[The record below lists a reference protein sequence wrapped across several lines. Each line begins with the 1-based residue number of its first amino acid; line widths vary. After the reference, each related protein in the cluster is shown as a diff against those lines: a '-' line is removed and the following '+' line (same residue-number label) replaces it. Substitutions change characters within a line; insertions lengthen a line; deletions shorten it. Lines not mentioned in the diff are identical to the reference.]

1 MSIEKINS
9 SSMYN
14 ENLYFYNDENPVIM
28 DAILDSQRVVED
40 GKQRTKRE
48 NFDKIIAYNKLISL
62 VSKLVTELSLPNN
75 SLSMSLV
82 ISRLIYS
89 GYFSNRM
96 NFKFGDEDDELYGAL
111 GMSIVKGKGV
121 CRHIASF
128 SKDIFDELD
137 LYNYLLPCVCEARL
151 TEEEGFL
158 IKPNHVVNLIEYDGN
173 FSLRLGNISEL
184 YSKLGVNVVLGY
196 GCCRHVCYFHKD
208 VMDKVFDNGEC
219 LFVSVTDFKNRIS
232 GMKKPATHSIN
243 LITHKDVLYG
253 FDTLN
258 GGLYNFESEFHLEK
272 LSKNKTHFYYKPY
285 LHMIFENYSMTDVK
299 NSLVR
304 YRIASYL
311 KKIDISEYDEIS
323 LYTKDKICNGK
334 NLITD
339 FVIDTNEDKNKIKKL
354 MLV

>member
-1 MSIEKINS
+1 MNYYDERYYLNNDKNS
-9 SSMYN
+9 
-14 ENLYFYNDENPVIM
+14 FAI
-28 DAILDSQRVVED
+28 DAIESERIFMKETIEEEKRRFGELYYSYDEFINKVV
-40 GKQRTKRE
+40 
-48 NFDKIIAYNKLISL
+48 KLI
-62 VSKLVTELSLPNN
+62 KELKLPNN
-75 SLSMSLV
+75 E
-82 ISRLIYS
+82 ISY
-89 GYFSNRM
+89 
-96 NFKFGDEDDELYGAL
+96 
-111 GMSIVKGKGV
+111 SIVI
-121 CRHIASF
+121 R
-128 SKDIFDELD
+128 E
-137 LYNYLLPCVCEARL
+137 
-151 TEEEGFL
+151 L
-158 IKPNHVVNLIEYDGN
+158 IKNGCFSLDGN
-173 FSLRLGNISEL
+173 FSLRLGNINEL

-253 FDTLN
+253 
-258 GGLYNFESEFHLEK
+258 
-272 LSKNKTHFYYKPY
+272 
-285 LHMIFENYSMTDVK
+285 
-299 NSLVR
+299 
-304 YRIASYL
+304 SYL

>member
-1 MSIEKINS
+1 MNYYDERYYLNNDKNS
-9 SSMYN
+9 
-14 ENLYFYNDENPVIM
+14 FAI
-28 DAILDSQRVVED
+28 DAIESERVFIEE
-40 GKQRTKRE
+40 TKEEERE
-48 NFDKIIAYNKLISL
+48 KFSELYYSYDEFINKVVKLI
-62 VSKLVTELSLPNN
+62 KELKLPNN
-75 SLSMSLV
+75 E
-82 ISRLIYS
+82 ISY
-89 GYFSNRM
+89 
-96 NFKFGDEDDELYGAL
+96 
-111 GMSIVKGKGV
+111 SIVI
-121 CRHIASF
+121 R
-128 SKDIFDELD
+128 E
-137 LYNYLLPCVCEARL
+137 
-151 TEEEGFL
+151 L
-158 IKPNHVVNLIEYDGN
+158 IKNGCFSLDGN

-272 LSKNKTHFYYKPY
+272 LSKNKIHFYYKPY

>member
-1 MSIEKINS
+1 MNYYDERYYLNNDKNS
-9 SSMYN
+9 
-14 ENLYFYNDENPVIM
+14 FAI
-28 DAILDSQRVVED
+28 DAIESERVFIEETKEGEKGKFSELYYSYD
-40 GKQRTKRE
+40 GFINKVV
-48 NFDKIIAYNKLISL
+48 KLI
-62 VSKLVTELSLPNN
+62 KELKLPNN
-75 SLSMSLV
+75 E
-82 ISRLIYS
+82 ISY
-89 GYFSNRM
+89 
-96 NFKFGDEDDELYGAL
+96 
-111 GMSIVKGKGV
+111 SIVI
-121 CRHIASF
+121 R
-128 SKDIFDELD
+128 E
-137 LYNYLLPCVCEARL
+137 
-151 TEEEGFL
+151 L
-158 IKPNHVVNLIEYDGN
+158 IKNGCFSLDGN